1 MMGSVD
7 GFMALPACSL
17 QLRRS
22 DMKRWSHG
30 GFTMRDTMTLRPEG
44 RVVLKQNNLFEE
56 REAVAVSETAMEPDN
71 LQTCL
76 LPILGFLLMLAPLT
90 YAFLA
95 LGSGS
100 IPIEVDWETA
110 SILV

>member
-1 MMGSVD
+1 MGSVD

-56 REAVAVSETAMEPDN
+56 REAVAVSETAIEPDT

-76 LPILGFLLMLAPLT
+76 LPILGEDVMRRMERTDDGAQGFSSCWLL
-90 YAFLA
+90 
-95 LGSGS
+95 
-100 IPIEVDWETA
+100 
-110 SILV
+110 